1 MRKKIIKG
9 SQTCDCVGAN
19 AKSKTGNGVFANFYS
34 KHTSRCSILRPSRQK
49 NFKKT
54 RNKRHPKQKVI
65 LFR

>member
-34 KHTSRCSILRPSRQK
+34 KHTSRFSKTKQTKKNLKSQEIKGTQSRK
-49 NFKKT
+49 
-54 RNKRHPKQKVI
+54 
-65 LFR
+65 

>member
-34 KHTSRCSILRPSRQK
+34 KHTSRCSKTKQTKTNLKRQEIKGTQSRK
-49 NFKKT
+49 
-54 RNKRHPKQKVI
+54 
-65 LFR
+65 